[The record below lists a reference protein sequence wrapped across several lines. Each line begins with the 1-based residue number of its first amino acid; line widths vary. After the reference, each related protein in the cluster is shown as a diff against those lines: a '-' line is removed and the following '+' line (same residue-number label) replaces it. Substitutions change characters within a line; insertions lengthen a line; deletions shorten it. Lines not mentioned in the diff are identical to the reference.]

1 MIYLHLQIKFI
12 ELYTSLH
19 IEELSIIFGASVRKF
34 HKAKVISVHKFFVSV
49 SSIKI
54 WGVIFGTYQQSVPL

>member
-1 MIYLHLQIKFI
+1 MIYQHLQINFV

-19 IEELSIIFGASVRKF
+19 AAGLFIIFGASERKF
-34 HKAKVISVHKFFVSV
+34 HNAKVTIVHKFFVSV